1 MVNET
6 KNASGYVLGIT
17 TPNPEARWQGGYEW
31 VDPTRVADVNA
42 GATPIEQYDGDES
55 SPYYRSVNLYTLR
68 NDPDENS
75 YAMGKP
81 GFDADMIDGLNSIGH
96 DPDDPRMPDMDDVR
110 LTTSGYERYVM
121 QGTGMTVLSDG
132 VYDPDTKW
140 PIDYIIESLRSDRA
154 DEDWRR
160 ISFAVVLYSSGDAD
174 GNGYAADD
182 YTYGW
187 SVLVN
192 DQN

>member
-1 MVNET
+1 MVNGT
-6 KNASGYVLGIT
+6 KNASGYELGIT
-17 TPNPEARWQGGYEW
+17 TPNPRARWRDCVWEEST
-31 VDPTRVADVNA
+31 DPTRVADVNA
-42 GATPIEQYDGDES
+42 GATPIEQYAGDES
-55 SPYYRSVNLYTLR
+55 SPYYRSVNLYTLH
-68 NDPDENS
+68 NDPDDNS
-75 YAMGKP
+75 VS
-81 GFDADMIDGLNSIGH
+81 GFDVDMLDGLSSIGH

-110 LTTSGYERYVM
+110 TATSGLERYAM
-121 QGTGMTVLSDG
+121 PAPGMMVIDDG
-132 VYDPDTKW
+132 VYDPDAKF
-140 PIDYIIESLRSDRA
+140 PIGYIIESLRSDRA

-174 GNGYAADD
+174 ENGYADDD